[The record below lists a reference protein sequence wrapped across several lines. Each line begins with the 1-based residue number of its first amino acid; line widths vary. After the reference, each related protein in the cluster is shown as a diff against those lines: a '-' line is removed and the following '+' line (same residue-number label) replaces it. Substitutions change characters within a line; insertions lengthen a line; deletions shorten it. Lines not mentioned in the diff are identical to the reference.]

1 MKKLVFGISLLIAY
15 SSHGQQ
21 TADQA
26 PTVSTAS
33 GILRGVTEGDVSIF
47 KGIPYAAPPVGE
59 YRWRPPQPFPT
70 WKGVRD
76 ATKFG
81 ADCAQMGFPRGV
93 DSISKTSSEDCL
105 FLNVW
110 TPASAKKGAKL
121 QVMVWIHGGAFVF
134 GSGAKPDFE
143 GTAFVKHGVILVSL
157 NYCLSCLVYIVFH
170 ALCKE
175 SHEE

>member
-70 WKGVRD
+70 
-76 ATKFG
+76 
-81 ADCAQMGFPRGV
+81 
-93 DSISKTSSEDCL
+93 
-105 FLNVW
+105 
-110 TPASAKKGAKL
+110 
-121 QVMVWIHGGAFVF
+121 
-134 GSGAKPDFE
+134 
-143 GTAFVKHGVILVSL
+143 
-157 NYCLSCLVYIVFH
+157 
-170 ALCKE
+170 
-175 SHEE
+175 